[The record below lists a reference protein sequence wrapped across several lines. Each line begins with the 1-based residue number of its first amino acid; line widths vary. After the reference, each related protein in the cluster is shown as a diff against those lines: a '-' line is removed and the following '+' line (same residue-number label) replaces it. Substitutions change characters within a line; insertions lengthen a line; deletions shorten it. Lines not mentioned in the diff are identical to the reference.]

1 MLLTIKTDALIVH
14 HTAGSCLEAQRRSQS
29 MSVRQKPVTKSVE
42 RVEPEDK
49 AKVKEKLRLVAKE
62 VKRLDA
68 HIQDLTKLI
77 SRSHF
82 RLL

>member
-1 MLLTIKTDALIVH
+1 
-14 HTAGSCLEAQRRSQS
+14 
-29 MSVRQKPVTKSVE
+29 MSVRQKPPKKSVK
-42 RVEPEDK
+42 RVEPEGN

-62 VKRLDA
+62 VKTLDA

>member
-1 MLLTIKTDALIVH
+1 
-14 HTAGSCLEAQRRSQS
+14 
-29 MSVRQKPVTKSVE
+29 MSVRQKPVKKSFE

-77 SRSHF
+77 FRSHF

>member
-1 MLLTIKTDALIVH
+1 
-14 HTAGSCLEAQRRSQS
+14 
-29 MSVRQKPVTKSVE
+29 MSVRRKPITKSVE

-49 AKVKEKLRLVAKE
+49 AKVKDKLRLVAKE

>member
-1 MLLTIKTDALIVH
+1 
-14 HTAGSCLEAQRRSQS
+14 
-29 MSVRQKPVTKSVE
+29 MSVRQKPMTKSVE
-42 RVEPEDK
+42 RVEREDK

-68 HIQDLTKLI
+68 HIQDLTKLVN
-77 SRSHF
+77 RSHF